1 MDRRTFM
8 SFAALAAGYGLRWT
22 SADAQTSFPNGPI
35 RVVVP
40 YPPGGVVD
48 VVARNWAEAMRRYG
62 TIVIENI
69 SGGGG
74 TIGAGNIVRSKADG
88 QNILFG
94 ETGSLIISPSLVK
107 PAPYDPIAD
116 FAPVSMLFSSDNLI
130 VVNPNVPATTLAE
143 FISYVK
149 SPQNSVSYASAG
161 TGTSTHLA
169 GELFKQLTGASNMVH
184 VPYRGSASA
193 LVDVMAG
200 IVPMSTPNVS
210 TQILDYHRAGKLR
223 ILAVC
228 SSSRLKIAPEIPT
241 ASETLPGMI
250 MRIVGGIV
258 VPAKTPDAIVAQL
271 ADLNASAV
279 KDERLV
285 TSLSSAGLE
294 LRTDLSVAAA
304 RAFLKEESD
313 RLRPIMKVAGIEPQ

>member
-1 MDRRTFM
+1 MDRRAFL
-8 SFAALAAGYGLRWT
+8 SFAALAAGYGLT
-22 SADAQTSFPNGPI
+22 SAAAQTAFPNGPI
-35 RVVVP
+35 RLVVP

-62 TIVIENI
+62 TVVVENI

-74 TIGAGNIVRSKADG
+74 TIGAGNIARSRADG
-88 QNILFG
+88 QSILFG
-94 ETGSLIISPSLVK
+94 ETGCLIISPWLLK

-116 FAPVSMLFSSDNLI
+116 FAPVSMLFSADNLI
-130 VVNPNVPATTLAE
+130 VVNPNLPVKTLAE
-143 FISYVK
+143 FISYAK
-149 SPQNSVSYASAG
+149 SPENKISYASAG
-161 TGTSTHLA
+161 IGTSTHLA
-169 GELFKQLTGASNMVH
+169 GELFKQLTGASNIVH
-184 VPYRGSASA
+184 VPYRGAGPA

-200 IVPMSTPNVS
+200 VVPMCTPNVT

-228 SSSRLKIAPEIPT
+228 SASRLKIAPEIP
-241 ASETLPGMI
+241 AAAETLPGMI

-258 VPAKTPDAIVAQL
+258 VPVKTPDTIVSQL
-271 ADLNASAV
+271 GKMNETAV

-285 TSLSSAGLE
+285 MSLDHAGLE

-313 RLRPIMKVAGIEPQ
+313 RLLPIMKAAGIQAQ

>member
-1 MDRRTFM
+1 MDRRAFL
-8 SFAALAAGYGLRWT
+8 SFAALAAGYGLT
-22 SADAQTSFPNGPI
+22 SAAAQTTFPNGPI
-35 RVVVP
+35 RLVVP

-62 TIVIENI
+62 TVVVENI

-74 TIGAGNIVRSKADG
+74 TIGAGNIARSRADG
-88 QNILFG
+88 QSILFG
-94 ETGSLIISPSLVK
+94 ETGCLIISPSLLK

-116 FAPVSMLFSSDNLI
+116 FAPVSMLFSADNLI
-130 VVNPNVPATTLAE
+130 VVDPNLPVKTLAE
-143 FISYVK
+143 FISYAK
-149 SPQNSVSYASAG
+149 SPQNKVSYASAG
-161 TGTSTHLA
+161 IGTSTHLA
-169 GELFKQLTGASNMVH
+169 GELFKQLTGASNIVH
-184 VPYRGSASA
+184 VPYRGAGPA

-200 IVPMSTPNVS
+200 IVPMCTPNVT

-228 SSSRLKIAPEIPT
+228 SASRLKIAPEIPAAT
-241 ASETLPGMI
+241 ETLPGMI

-258 VPAKTPDAIVAQL
+258 VPAKTPDTIVSQL
-271 ADLNASAV
+271 AKMNETAV

-285 TSLSSAGLE
+285 MSLNNAGLE
-294 LRTDLSVAAA
+294 LRTDLSAATA

-313 RLRPIMKVAGIEPQ
+313 RLLPIMKVAGIQLQ

>member
-1 MDRRTFM
+1 MLMDRRAFL
-8 SFAALAAGYGLRWT
+8 SFAALAAGYGLT
-22 SADAQTSFPNGPI
+22 SAAAQTTFPNGPI
-35 RVVVP
+35 RLVVP

-62 TIVIENI
+62 TVVVENI

-74 TIGAGNIVRSKADG
+74 TIGAGNVVRSRADG
-88 QNILFG
+88 QSILFG
-94 ETGSLIISPSLVK
+94 ETGCLIISPSLLK

-116 FAPVSMLFSSDNLI
+116 FAPVSMLFSADNLI
-130 VVNPNVPATTLAE
+130 VVDPNLPVKTLAE
-143 FISYVK
+143 FISYAK
-149 SPQNSVSYASAG
+149 SPGNKVSYASAG
-161 TGTSTHLA
+161 IGTSTHLT
-169 GELFKQLTGASNMVH
+169 GELFKQLTGASNIVH
-184 VPYRGSASA
+184 VPYRGAGPA

-200 IVPMSTPNVS
+200 IVPMCTPNVT

-228 SSSRLKIAPEIPT
+228 SSSRLKIAPEIPAAT
-241 ASETLPGMI
+241 ETLPGMI

-258 VPAKTPDAIVAQL
+258 VPAKTPDAIVSQL
-271 ADLNASAV
+271 GRMNETAI

-285 TSLSSAGLE
+285 MSLDHAGLE
-294 LRTDLSVAAA
+294 LRTDVSVAAA

-313 RLRPIMKVAGIEPQ
+313 RLLPIMKMAGIQPQ

>member
-8 SFAALAAGYGLRWT
+8 GFAALAAGYGLRCT
-22 SADAQTSFPNGPI
+22 SATAQTNFPNGPV
-35 RVVVP
+35 RLVVP

-62 TIVIENI
+62 TVVVENV

-74 TIGAGNIVRSKADG
+74 TIGAATVARSRADG
-88 QNILFG
+88 QTVLFG
-94 ETGSLIISPSLVK
+94 ETGCLIISPSLLK

-116 FAPVSMLFSSDNLI
+116 FAPVSMLFSADNLI
-130 VVNPNVPATTLAE
+130 VVNPDLPVKTLAE
-143 FISYVK
+143 FISYAKAPENKVA
-149 SPQNSVSYASAG
+149 YASAG
-161 TGTSTHLA
+161 IGTSTHLT
-169 GELFKQLTGASNMVH
+169 GELFKQLTGASNIVH
-184 VPYRGSASA
+184 VPYRGAGPA

-200 IVPMSTPNVS
+200 IVPMCTPNVT

-228 SSSRLKIAPEIPT
+228 SAARLKIAPEIPT

-250 MRIVGGIV
+250 MRIVGGVI
-258 VPAKTPDAIVAQL
+258 VPAKTPDTIVSQL
-271 ADLNASAV
+271 AQMNQAAV

-285 TSLSSAGLE
+285 MSLNNAGLE

-304 RAFLKEESD
+304 REFLKQESD
-313 RLRPIMKVAGIEPQ
+313 RLHPIMKMAGIQAQ